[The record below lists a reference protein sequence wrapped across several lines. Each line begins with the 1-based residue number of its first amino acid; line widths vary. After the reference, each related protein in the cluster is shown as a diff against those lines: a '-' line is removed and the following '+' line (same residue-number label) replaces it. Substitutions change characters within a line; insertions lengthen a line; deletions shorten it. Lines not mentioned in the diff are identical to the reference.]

1 MKNGE
6 ISKNTIVRFVV
17 LFFDKMWGYL
27 RDYAID

>member
-17 LFFDKMWGYL
+17 LFFEMWGYL